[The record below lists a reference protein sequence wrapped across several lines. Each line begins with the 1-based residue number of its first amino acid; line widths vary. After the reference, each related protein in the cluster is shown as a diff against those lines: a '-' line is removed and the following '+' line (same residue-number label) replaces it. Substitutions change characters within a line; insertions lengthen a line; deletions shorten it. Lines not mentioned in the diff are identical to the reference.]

1 MLVVLSDLHL
11 TDGTLGQT
19 LSPGAFEF
27 LAQRLGELAQA
38 ASWRTDGTYRPID
51 AVELVLLGDVLDPLR
66 SVRWLARGKVRPW
79 GNPHAPELVD
89 QIARI
94 TADIL
99 ESNSES
105 VAVLRGLAEEGG
117 LRVPPALKS
126 APAAPEAKG
135 QPVPVRI
142 HYMVGN
148 HDWFYHL
155 PGTGY
160 DAVRKLVVDRLGLAN
175 RPEEP
180 FPHEMTE
187 SEELLAVLRRHR
199 VCARHGDVFDPLS
212 FDGDRDTSSLGDA
225 ILLDLV
231 LRFMAEMEATLG
243 HELPL
248 LTLLGLKAIEQF
260 RPLPMVPVWID
271 ALLERTCPAPALRK
285 RVITAWDRL
294 ADELL
299 QIDFVRRGEL
309 GSRLDLVDGL
319 HRALKF
325 NQRPPGDWARST
337 SQWLARIRGAPD
349 ASYRPHAAAEQD
361 FRNRRAKHIVYG
373 HTHLA
378 ETVPLDASY
387 AESYVLEQMYF
398 NAGTWQRVHRPTC
411 LAPQGQE
418 FIGWQCLSLLVFYQ
432 ADERRGRSFETWSGT
447 LGDLPPQAAVH
458 RLDAGKEVL
467 LGPKRVSAA
476 DRAPRTPHFVARPA
490 QPVSRTSRPKS

>member
-11 TDGTLGQT
+11 TDGTVSQT
-19 LSPGAFEF
+19 LSPDAFELF
-27 LAQRLGELAQA
+27 ARRLKELAQA
-38 ASWRTDGTYRPID
+38 ASWRADGSYRPID
-51 AVELVLLGDVLDPLR
+51 AIDLVLLGDVLDPLR

-99 ESNSES
+99 DFNSES
-105 VAVLRGLAEEGG
+105 VAVLRALSEEGG
-117 LRVPPALKS
+117 VCVAPALKT
-126 APAAPEAKG
+126 ARAAEVAEG

-142 HYMVGN
+142 HYMVGD

-155 PGTGY
+155 PGASY
-160 DAVRKLVVDRLGLAN
+160 DAVRNLISERLGLAN
-175 RPEEP
+175 RPDEP
-180 FPHEMTE
+180 FAHEMSE
-187 SEELLAVLRRHR
+187 SDALLAVMRRHR
-199 VCARHGDVFDPLS
+199 VCARHGDAFDPLS

-225 ILLDLV
+225 ILLELV
-231 LRFMAEMEATLG
+231 LRFTAEVEASLG

-248 LTLLGLKAIEQF
+248 ASLLGLKEIDQF

-271 ALLERTCPAPALRK
+271 ALLERTCPVPALRK
-285 RVITAWDRL
+285 RVMTAWDRL

-299 QIDFVRRGEL
+299 QIDFVRRGEGVGRVEL
-309 GSRLDLVDGL
+309 IDGL

-325 NQRPPGDWARST
+325 SQRPPSGWARST
-337 SQWLARIRGAPD
+337 GQWLANLRGAAD
-349 ASYRPHAAAEQD
+349 ASYRLHAAAEQD

-378 ETVPLDASY
+378 EAVPLDASY

-411 LAPQGQE
+411 MAPQGQE
-418 FIGWQCLSLLVFYQ
+418 FIAWQSLDLLVFYQ
-432 ADERRGRSFETWSGT
+432 ADERGGRSFDARRPAAPGGRTPAGRGPEIA
-447 LGDLPPQAAVH
+447 LGPQASVCRGSGPACAPLRGPARSACLAERPVKGLGAV
-458 RLDAGKEVL
+458 
-467 LGPKRVSAA
+467 
-476 DRAPRTPHFVARPA
+476 
-490 QPVSRTSRPKS
+490 